1 MLEHKHLN
9 EEGEATDSPVERLSE
24 ILPLDVELE
33 DGSLAV
39 GGGVVA
45 AAVLLQEGVK
55 AVLRGVF
62 LTAHEHH

>member
-1 MLEHKHLN
+1 MNILFWTT
-9 EEGEATDSPVERLSE
+9 ASPVERLSE

-45 AAVLLQEGVK
+45 AAVLLQKGVE
-55 AVLRGVF
+55 AVLRRVF
-62 LTAHEHH
+62 LAAHKHH